1 VNALLALTPD
11 ELRARFVADGFP
23 GFRASQV
30 ARWLYAR
37 RERDFARMTNLPAA
51 LRAELGAKWS
61 ARALERVAVHAA
73 GDGTRKLVLATA
85 DGARIES
92 VIIPEERRQ
101 TLCVS
106 SQIGCSLDCSF
117 CATGRMGLGRNLR
130 AEEIV
135 DQALHASE
143 LLDAEGK
150 TLTHVVFMGMGEPL
164 LNLKNVVQALR
175 VLVHAE
181 GFALSPRR
189 ITVSTAGVVPKLAE
203 LGEAV
208 PVRLAVSLHAT
219 TDALRD
225 ELEPLN
231 KRFPIARLLEAVA
244 AFPVATRD
252 RISFEYALLAGVN
265 DSEADAR
272 RLARLARETRAK
284 VNLIPMNEHPGSPY
298 RRPDDAAIDA
308 FAAELARGGVTATVR
323 RSRGDDIYAACGQ
336 LGAKPG

>member
-1 VNALLALTPD
+1 V
-11 ELRARFVADGFP
+11 
-23 GFRASQV
+23 
-30 ARWLYAR
+30 
-37 RERDFARMTNLPAA
+37 RDFAKMTNLPAS
-51 LRAELGAKWS
+51 LRAELAAKWS
-61 ARALERVAVHAA
+61 PRALELVAVHAA
-73 GDGTRKLVLATA
+73 GDGTRKLVLATG
-85 DGARIES
+85 DGARIEA

-101 TLCVS
+101 TLCIS

-117 CATGRMGLGRNLR
+117 CATGKLGLGRNLR

-135 DQALHASE
+135 DQALHACE

-175 VLVHAE
+175 VLVHPE

-189 ITVSTAGVVPKLAE
+189 ITVSTAGVVTKLAE
-203 LGEAV
+203 LGLAV

-225 ELEPLN
+225 ELVPLN
-231 KRFPIARLLEAVA
+231 RRFPIARLLEAVA
-244 AFPVATRD
+244 AFPVAARD

-265 DSEADAR
+265 DSRDDAR
-272 RLARLARETRAK
+272 RLARLARQAHAK
-284 VNLIPMNEHPGSPY
+284 VNLIPMNEHPGSAY
-298 RRPDDAAIDA
+298 RRPDDAVIDA
-308 FAAELARGGVTATVR
+308 FAAELARAGVTATVR

-336 LGAKPG
+336 LGSR

>member
-1 VNALLALTPD
+1 VNPLLELTPD
-11 ELRARFVADGFP
+11 ELRARFAADGFP
-23 GFRASQV
+23 GFRAAQV

-37 RERDFARMTNLPAA
+37 RVRDFAKMTNLPAS
-51 LRAELGAKWS
+51 LRAELAAKWS
-61 ARALERVAVHAA
+61 PRALELVAVHAA
-73 GDGTRKLVLATA
+73 GDGTRKLVLATG
-85 DGARIES
+85 DGARIEA

-101 TLCVS
+101 TLCIS

-117 CATGRMGLGRNLR
+117 CATGKLGLGRNLR

-135 DQALHASE
+135 DQALHACE
-143 LLDAEGK
+143 LLDAEDK

-175 VLVHAE
+175 VLVHPE

-189 ITVSTAGVVPKLAE
+189 ITVSTAGVVTKLAE
-203 LGEAV
+203 LGLAV

-225 ELEPLN
+225 ELVPLN
-231 KRFPIARLLEAVA
+231 RRFPIARLLEAVA
-244 AFPVATRD
+244 AFPVAARD

-265 DSEADAR
+265 DSRDDAR
-272 RLARLARETRAK
+272 RLARLARQAHAK

-298 RRPDDAAIDA
+298 RRPDDAAIDG
-308 FAAELARGGVTATVR
+308 FAAELARAGVTATVR

-336 LGAKPG
+336 LGSR